1 MGWGRNCPFYG
12 SLRFRG
18 QILEGRISSVGMART
33 VTIERDNVL
42 YMKKFERYE
51 KRTSSLSA
59 HLPSCIGG
67 VEVGD
72 RVKVMGAVH
81 SPRRSRSASSRT
93 KGVPTD
99 GPRLAREANPR
110 VANGR
115 TIDGGRQ
122 LGAKVVQIISV
133 LRAGS
138 TLRRYPAGGV
148 GDMIRVSVK
157 KGNPETRRQMYDAV
171 IVRQRRPFRRVDG
184 TWVQFE
190 DNAAVITNR
199 KGEVQGSDIKG
210 PVAREA
216 RERYPRIAATAKQIV

>member
-1 MGWGRNCPFYG
+1 MVQGLPGKQT
-12 SLRFRG
+12 RG
-18 QILEGRISSVGMART
+18 LPTAARLT
-33 VTIERDNVL
+33 VADN
-42 YMKKFERYE
+42 
-51 KRTSSLSA
+51 S
-59 HLPSCIGG
+59 
-67 VEVGD
+67 
-72 RVKVMGAVH
+72 
-81 SPRRSRSASSRT
+81 
-93 KGVPTD
+93 
-99 GPRLAREANPR
+99 
-110 VANGR
+110 
-115 TIDGGRQ
+115 
-122 LGAKVVQIISV
+122 GAKVVQIISV

-216 RERYPRIAATAKQIV
+216 AERYPRIAATAKQIV